1 MTQIGNN
8 NFSEALNN
16 YQKRINQALDTD
28 LKPSDSRFS
37 SHNTRPQTD
46 KLWEAMRYSV
56 LIGGK
61 RLRPILVLATADALN
76 APDSIQADII
86 QIAIAIEYIHSYSL
100 IHDDLPSMDDDDLR
114 RGQPACHKAYGE
126 ATAILA
132 GDALQALAIE
142 RVLTTRLAPEQ
153 KVTIASTLACASG
166 ASGMVGGQAIDLE
179 AVNSNIGID
188 ELETMHHLKT
198 GALIRAS
205 VLMGAQCGN
214 ASAEQLL
221 NLDHYAFCI
230 GLAFQIQDDV
240 LDIEGATETLG
251 KHQGADAS
259 LNKST
264 YPSVL
269 GLEQAKQ
276 RAGDLHDQAIQALAS
291 FGPEAYFL
299 RELAHYIIQRQH

>member
-1 MTQIGNN
+1 MSNN
-8 NFSEALNN
+8 SFKEALDN
-16 YQKRINQALDTD
+16 YQECINQALETD
-28 LKPSDSRFS
+28 LKPGNSQFS
-37 SHNTRPQTD
+37 SYNVRPQTD

-76 APDSIQADII
+76 TPNIVQTDII
-86 QIAIAIEYIHSYSL
+86 QVAIAIEYIHSYSL

-114 RGQPACHKAYGE
+114 RGQPTCHKAYDE

-142 RVLTTRLAPEQ
+142 RVLTTQLTPEQ
-153 KVTIASTLACASG
+153 KVAIASTLASASG
-166 ASGMVGGQAIDLE
+166 ANGMVGGQAVDLE

-214 ASAEQLL
+214 ATAEQLQ

-230 GLAFQIQDDV
+230 GLAFQIQDDI

-251 KHQGADAS
+251 KHQGADAN
-259 LNKST
+259 LNKPT

-291 FGPEAYFL
+291 FGPEADFL